1 MRLTLPSANPPRN
14 FRSVSWHCSPS
25 TPPDVELDA
34 TWTVARAGQYYR
46 SLPQRARRVVKLV
59 VARGG
64 YAPADDRRD
73 DKNASLCGHN
83 AAPEAWYE

>member
-1 MRLTLPSANPPRN
+1 M
-14 FRSVSWHCSPS
+14 
-25 TPPDVELDA
+25 
-34 TWTVARAGQYYR
+34 ARAGQYYR